1 MPIDVSPSSATANE
15 LPVSS
20 ESCELPAN
28 PDAAKAESTL
38 SRRLVS
44 LDALRGFDMFWIVG
58 GDALF
63 RALMKWG
70 DWSFSPMVIE
80 QLDHC
85 EWEGFRFYDLI
96 FPLFIFMAGVAMPFS
111 LGRQRERGVSTPKLF
126 WRVFRRMVILFAL
139 GLMCNGILQWHPPV
153 RVMGVLQRIA
163 LATGFAGFIFLL
175 LRTRGQAIAVA
186 VILLGYWALLAFVP
200 PPGGTAPDYTMD
212 GNLSAYIDRVAIRD
226 PLTINGKAYG
236 KLYYN
241 LKKDGTTEGEN
252 EGLLSTI
259 PAIATALLGAL
270 AGQWLLICPCNRRRV
285 VWLLGAGLVC
295 IGVGLAW
302 GQVFPII
309 KILWTST
316 YVLIAGGCSLLLL
329 GLFYLIIDVWKLRFW
344 AFPFVVIG
352 LNSITIYV
360 VPRFVDFRKMSAFF
374 FGGLISHTGE
384 LAPVLTPLCFL
395 LCEWLFLYYLYR
407 RQLFLRV

>member
-1 MPIDVSPSSATANE
+1 MPIDVPLPSDAVNG
-15 LPVSS
+15 LPAPS
-20 ESCELPAN
+20 ESCELPGR
-28 PDAAKAESTL
+28 PDASTPEPTL

-58 GDALF
+58 GDALVK
-63 RALMKWG
+63 ALMKWG
-70 DWSFSPMVIE
+70 DWSFSPVVIE

-111 LGRQRERGVSTPKLF
+111 LGRQSERGVSTPILF

-139 GLMCNGILQWHPPV
+139 GLMCNGILQWNPPV

-175 LRTRGQAIAVA
+175 FRTRGQAIAVA

-200 PPGGTAPDYTMD
+200 PPGGTAPDYTMG

-270 AGQWLLICPCNRRRV
+270 AGQWLLTCPCNRRKV
-285 VWLLGAGLVC
+285 VWLLAAGLIS

-309 KILWTST
+309 KILWTSS

-329 GLFYLIIDVWKLRFW
+329 GLFYLVIDVWKLRFW

-352 LNSITIYV
+352 MNSITIYV
-360 VPRFVDFRKMSAFF
+360 VPRFVDFRRMSAFF
-374 FGGLISHTGE
+374 FGGAISHTGD
-384 LAPVLTPLCFL
+384 LAPVLTPLCVL